1 MLDMARVL
9 GLSESVDGEL
19 FSKLRHGE
27 DSSEVFDIR
36 QYRRGDLLHSFHWKL
51 SAKTDDFMVKEYSLP
66 MNETAFI
73 FADMSYKG
81 TGDER
86 VSVMDAFLE
95 ILGSVSWSMAAASM
109 KHNVIW
115 WDDKQKRTMSRF
127 VASES
132 DIYSMLEQLCES
144 GIYEEPVDVEAL
156 YENREIAAD
165 SNTMRL
171 GMDGSFYHNG
181 VRVKHIDYDKVDEE
195 LAVWEI

>member
-1 MLDMARVL
+1 
-9 GLSESVDGEL
+9 
-19 FSKLRHGE
+19 
-27 DSSEVFDIR
+27 
-36 QYRRGDLLHSFHWKL
+36 
-51 SAKTDDFMVKEYSLP
+51 MVKEYSLP

-86 VSVMDAFLE
+86 VSVMDTFLE

-115 WDDKQKRTMSRF
+115 WDDKEKRIMSRF

-132 DIYSMLEQLCES
+132 DTYSMLEQLCES

-156 YENREIAAD
+156 YENREITAD

-195 LAVWEI
+195 LAGWEI

>member
-1 MLDMARVL
+1 MLDMERVL

-36 QYRRGDLLHSFHWKL
+36 QYRRGDSLHSFHWKL

-81 TGDER
+81 NGDER

-95 ILGSVSWSMAAASM
+95 ILGSVSWSMAEASM
-109 KHNVIW
+109 KHHVIW
-115 WDDKQKRTMSRF
+115 WDDKEKRIMSRF

-132 DIYSMLEQLCES
+132 DTYSMLEQLCES
-144 GIYEEPVDVEAL
+144 GMYEESVDVEAL

-181 VRVKHIDYDKVDEE
+181 VCVKHFDCDKVDEE